1 MEVNFTKPGVPP
13 ATPVIDVETK
23 VTATPTPV
31 AGVTV
36 DSVTTIAPAAGA
48 TPAPVNHGT
57 EAHPCSVPV
66 PTSTPTTVVKAA
78 PSGLVLGDKLPE
90 FKDIILPR
98 INLAQYIGTL
108 KDSFAPGSLVFGQNC
123 LLFEPPIAAKGTAPA
138 KPGLPPVNMVV
149 LGFRPTRYVEKV
161 TGGVRGLIV
170 NTEAEVVTNGG
181 TLDYNEHKLK
191 KASGI
196 KLFQP
201 MAEAV
206 VAVEK
211 PEHLKDDGTV
221 FVYEV
226 EGKKYALAL
235 WAMKGTAYTAAAK
248 RVFFTARTI
257 GCLRAGYPTYQFAV
271 SAITASFNEQVYWVP
286 VCLPIKQTTPEFL
299 KFVASVLNAPTE

>member
-1 MEVNFTKPGVPP
+1 MEVNFTKPGAAP
-13 ATPVIDVETK
+13 ATPVVDVETK
-23 VTATPTPV
+23 ITPTPTPV
-31 AGVTV
+31 EGVV
-36 DSVTTIAPAAGA
+36 VESITTIAPPAAQV
-48 TPAPVNHGT
+48 PVNPT
-57 EAHPCSVPV
+57 LVPAQIPPRPV
-66 PTSTPTTVVKAA
+66 AA

-108 KDSFAPGSLVFGQNC
+108 KDSFAPGSIIFGQNT
-123 LLFEPPIAAKGTAPA
+123 LLFEPPTPAKGTAPA

-161 TGGVRGLIV
+161 VGGVRGLIV
-170 NTEAEVVTNGG
+170 NTEAEVVAAGG

-191 KASGI
+191 KAAGI

-221 FVYEV
+221 FVYPV
-226 EGKKYALAL
+226 EGKKYAIAL

-248 RVFFTARTI
+248 RVFFTARSL
-257 GCLRAGYPTYQFAV
+257 GCLREGYPMYHFAV
-271 SAITASFNEQVYWVP
+271 SSITNAFNEQVYWVP
-286 VCLPIKQTTPEFL
+286 VCLPLKKTSPEFMA
-299 KFVASVLNAPTE
+299 FVASVLNAPTE